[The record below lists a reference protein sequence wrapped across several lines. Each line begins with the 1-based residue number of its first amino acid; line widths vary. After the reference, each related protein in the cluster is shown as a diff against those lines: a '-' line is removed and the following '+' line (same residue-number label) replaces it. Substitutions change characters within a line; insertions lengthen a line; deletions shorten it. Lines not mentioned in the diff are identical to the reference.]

1 MIYQIIMYVAIF
13 LTMVLISA
21 HIADLIELRK
31 FREELLPG
39 SKVLIKL
46 DDVWTVATVTKI
58 YYNGSLVDSVCDLY
72 LFVDEIETPLF
83 KVPIT
88 DCFNPKKYKL

>member
-1 MIYQIIMYVAIF
+1 MIYLPLLYVALF
-13 LTMVLISA
+13 LTLVLIGA

-39 SKVLIKL
+39 SRVLIKI
-46 DDVWTVATVTKI
+46 DGVWTIATVTKI

-72 LFVDEIETPLF
+72 LLVNEVEMPLK

-88 DCFNPKKYKL
+88 NCFNPIK